1 MQNRITQIIH
11 QSIETKMQAA
21 EQLAPLLE
29 TASQILVNA
38 LLNDKKIIVAGNGN
52 SAAIGQIFV
61 SNLMN
66 RLEQE
71 RPSLPAISIS
81 ADNITTSAI
90 ANDASYND
98 IFAKQIR
105 ALGQAGDV
113 VILVSVDGDSSNI
126 VQALAAAH
134 DKNIVIIAL
143 TAHEGG
149 DVATLLNQNDI
160 ELRVP
165 SDSNI
170 HIHEVHLLSLLCL
183 CDLIDFQLFGAQE

>member
-1 MQNRITQIIH
+1 MQNRVIQTIH
-11 QSIETKMQAA
+11 QSIETKMQAG
-21 EQLAPLLE
+21 ETLAPLIE
-29 TASQILVNA
+29 AASLTIVNA
-38 LLNDKKIIVAGNGN
+38 LLNEKKILVAGNGN
-52 SAAIGQIFV
+52 SSALGQIFV
-61 SNLMN
+61 SNLLN

-81 ADNITTSAI
+81 ADSTALTAI

-105 ALGQAGDV
+105 AFGQEGDV
-113 VILVSVDGDSSNI
+113 LILVSTTGDSSNI

-134 DKNIVIIAL
+134 DKNIPIIAL
-143 TAHEGG
+143 TGHDGG
-149 DVATLLNQNDI
+149 DLATLLNQNDI
-160 ELRVP
+160 ELRAP

-170 HIHEVHLLSLLCL
+170 HINEVHLLSLLCL